1 MLIGT
6 SDLTFTN
13 TQKVEVEAEIEND
26 LLNSSFIQNEGY
38 FQPETPDHF
47 TDWTGTQLKI
57 QNQEIDLFNR
67 NYSISGEGSAGGQGN
82 VYTFY
87 EKYSRIQKDFINV
100 GDLEGGRLEN
110 WMLQYGEFFGLE
122 DMLLIHKNQ
131 SFFKANSL
139 ETAIGNFFI
148 KPNEMKEIGDLYY
161 LSISGFEE
169 TRINSGS
176 VVIEGGTNAHF
187 GSYGEMTIY
196 SAGDLEISSGF
207 FNLASSSSII
217 FDAPNMKLTA
227 PSGVD
232 FTGSPINL
240 GTGLVQRKSKQII
253 TSGND
258 TSYDF
263 RNIESNATTE
273 ASPFDNSGKTIPMF
287 NGLRVPQGAF
297 NLYIGVRTLNGNMRV
312 MGGNG
317 YGDGTNL
324 VYRPIWASSFDV
336 VSSYN
341 LKTNI
346 IEYQEDALGIV
357 DSTKIYSYNYKSDIE
372 AGADVTDTKKIGLI
386 VEYSPELQAEGKKSI
401 DVYKMNSVLWK
412 ATQQLNQKIKGLE
425 MSLEMLM
432 VQLEEKG
439 VIE

>member
-1 MLIGT
+1 MI
-6 SDLTFTN
+6 
-13 TQKVEVEAEIEND
+13 
-26 LLNSSFIQNEGY
+26 
-38 FQPETPDHF
+38 
-47 TDWTGTQLKI
+47 
-57 QNQEIDLFNR
+57 
-67 NYSISGEGSAGGQGN
+67 
-82 VYTFY
+82 
-87 EKYSRIQKDFINV
+87 
-100 GDLEGGRLEN
+100 
-110 WMLQYGEFFGLE
+110 
-122 DMLLIHKNQ
+122 
-131 SFFKANSL
+131 
-139 ETAIGNFFI
+139 
-148 KPNEMKEIGDLYY
+148 
-161 LSISGFEE
+161 
-169 TRINSGS
+169 
-176 VVIEGGTNAHF
+176 IEGGTHTQI
-187 GSYGEMTIY
+187 GSYNDLSLYAVDTMGID
-196 SAGDLEISSGF
+196 AGFLNVKSTGLMNIT
-207 FNLASSSSII
+207 
-217 FDAPNMKLTA
+217 APNLKMTA
-227 PSGVD
+227 SGGVD

-273 ASPFDNSGKTIPMF
+273 ASPFDSTGKTIPMF

-372 AGADVTDTKKIGLI
+372 AGADVTETKKIGLI

-439 VIE
+439 YIE